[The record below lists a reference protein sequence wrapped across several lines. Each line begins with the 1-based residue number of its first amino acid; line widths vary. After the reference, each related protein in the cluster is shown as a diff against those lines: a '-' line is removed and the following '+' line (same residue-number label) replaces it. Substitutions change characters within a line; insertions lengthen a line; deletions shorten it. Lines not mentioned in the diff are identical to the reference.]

1 METSVEQLIKERTFA
16 SLSEVELLSVS
27 ELCESEEEFQTM
39 KAFFME
45 LDTVA
50 VSQQTIIHPDIK
62 KSLDSIYTA
71 KYPGLTANWT
81 APEAQVAQAAR
92 IVPFYQK
99 TWVRVAAVGLIVLGT
114 VPFWSLLDSDS
125 ALTNENK
132 LTAKLESP
140 MSEEASNS
148 SKSKELTTPAKN
160 DLQSVALA
168 DNIQP
173 IEEIKE
179 SSASD
184 ESEVKEPTLAA
195 VSYSRGYVEPGV
207 SAGTLAFSSPKALE
221 SKAINVELF
230 DGSTGEK
237 ISSFSSV
244 GREADL
250 HPNDLANNGKKQTT
264 AVSLAEEPDDLLD
277 FLVPAF

>member
-27 ELCESEEEFQTM
+27 ELCESEEEFQSM

-50 VSQQTIIHPDIK
+50 VSHQTIIHPDIK

-114 VPFWSLLDSDS
+114 VPFWNLLDSDS

-140 MSEEASNS
+140 MSEEASPSNTTTDLS
-148 SKSKELTTPAKN
+148 TPAKK
-160 DLQSVALA
+160 DIQSAELA
-168 DNIQP
+168 DNVQP
-173 IEEIKE
+173 VEVMNEP
-179 SSASD
+179 SSVD
-184 ESEVKEPTLAA
+184 DFVTKEPALAA
-195 VSYSRGYVEPGV
+195 VSYSSGYAEPGV
-207 SAGTLAFSSPKALE
+207 SAGTLAFSSSKSLETKA
-221 SKAINVELF
+221 VRVDLF
-230 DGSTGEK
+230 DASTGEK
-237 ISSFSSV
+237 ITSFSNV

-250 HPNDLANNGKKQTT
+250 HPNDLANNGKKQTN

>member
-27 ELCESEEEFQTM
+27 ELCESEEEFQSM

-45 LDTVA
+45 LDAVA

-99 TWVRVAAVGLIVLGT
+99 TWVRIAAVGLIIVGT
-114 VPFWSLLDSDS
+114 VPFWNLLDSDS

-140 MSEEASNS
+140 MSKEASAS
-148 SKSKELTTPAKN
+148 TTTTDVSTPAKK
-160 DLQSVALA
+160 DIQSAELA
-168 DNIQP
+168 DNVQP
-173 IEEIKE
+173 VEVMNEP
-179 SSASD
+179 ASVD
-184 ESEVKEPTLAA
+184 DFAAKEPAVAA
-195 VSYSRGYVEPGV
+195 VSYSSGYAEPGV
-207 SAGTLAFSSPKALE
+207 SAGTLAFSSSKSLETKA
-221 SKAINVELF
+221 VRVDLF
-230 DGSTGEK
+230 DASTGEN
-237 ISSFSSV
+237 ISSFSSA

>member
-27 ELCESEEEFQTM
+27 ELCETEEEFQTM
-39 KAFFME
+39 KAFFVE

-50 VSQQTIIHPDIK
+50 VSHQTIIHPDIK

-114 VPFWSLLDSDS
+114 VPFWNLLDSDS

-148 SKSKELTTPAKN
+148 SKSKELTTPTKN

-179 SSASD
+179 PSNTLDSRI
-184 ESEVKEPTLAA
+184 VEPDVAD
-195 VSYSRGYVEPGV
+195 YYGYAEPGV
-207 SAGTLAFSSPKALE
+207 SAGSLAFSSPKALE

-230 DGSTGEK
+230 DGSTVEK